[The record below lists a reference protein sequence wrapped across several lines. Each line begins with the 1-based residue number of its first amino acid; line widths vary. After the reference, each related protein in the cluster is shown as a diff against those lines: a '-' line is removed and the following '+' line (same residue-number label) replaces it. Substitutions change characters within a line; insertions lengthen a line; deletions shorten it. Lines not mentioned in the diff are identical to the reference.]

1 MLFNVLFFLF
11 FPVLP
16 LFTDVHSLSRVAAQ
30 YGLDYAPFNFIYSTL
45 GYVLVGSSGGGGG
58 RTCTLNTFCT
68 EKSHVVAQ
76 WEKNRKNKKEKMKRL
91 LNRLTVCV
99 CVCAKNTATRQQNEK
114 TSNLQGLAKIRV
126 GAMCTAFQQ
135 TQTETETWQGMRRY
149 EKENS
154 KKGGLQTVT

>member
-1 MLFNVLFFLF
+1 
-11 FPVLP
+11 
-16 LFTDVHSLSRVAAQ
+16 
-30 YGLDYAPFNFIYSTL
+30 
-45 GYVLVGSSGGGGG
+45 
-58 RTCTLNTFCT
+58 
-68 EKSHVVAQ
+68 
-76 WEKNRKNKKEKMKRL
+76 MKRL
-91 LNRLTVCV
+91 LNRLTV

-154 KKGGLQTVT
+154 KKGGLQTLT

>member
-11 FPVLP
+11 FPVFP
-16 LFTDVHSLSRVAAQ
+16 FFTDVHSPSLVAAQ

-45 GYVLVGSSGGGGG
+45 GYVLVGSSGGGG
-58 RTCTLNTFCT
+58 RTCTLNTLCP

-76 WEKNRKNKKEKMKRL
+76 WEKNRKEQKRK
-91 LNRLTVCV
+91 NETTFESIDCV

-154 KKGGLQTVT
+154 KKGGLQTLT